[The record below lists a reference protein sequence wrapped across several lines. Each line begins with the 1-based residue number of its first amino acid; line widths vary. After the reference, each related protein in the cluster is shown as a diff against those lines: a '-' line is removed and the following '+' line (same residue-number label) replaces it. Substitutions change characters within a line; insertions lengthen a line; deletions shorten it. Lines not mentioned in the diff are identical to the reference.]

1 MTNFDY
7 KLSTRLLYTKETL
20 RVTLCS
26 MSTEQWSNRVIE
38 QSQGYRLRTS
48 SPTAGSNSCTYIIIV
63 GCPGVITITP
73 KVRFRVGDSCRK
85 ESNSKTIETE

>member
-1 MTNFDY
+1 MTDFDY

-26 MSTEQWSNRVIE
+26 MSTEQRSNRVIE

-48 SPTAGSNSCTYIIIV
+48 SPTAGGDSCTYIVIV
-63 GCPGVITITP
+63 GCPGVITITLS
-73 KVRFRVGDSCRK
+73 VRFRVRDSYGKKVTVRL
-85 ESNSKTIETE
+85 